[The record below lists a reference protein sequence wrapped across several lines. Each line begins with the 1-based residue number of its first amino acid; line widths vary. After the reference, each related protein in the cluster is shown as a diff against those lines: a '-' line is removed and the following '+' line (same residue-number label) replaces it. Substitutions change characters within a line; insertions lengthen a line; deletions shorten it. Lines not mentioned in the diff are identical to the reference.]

1 MRHARGS
8 RAVDTGR
15 QAGVFV
21 GMAGRTSGGGKACR
35 VWEVSLDRIWASAV
49 SVTGNTRAL

>member
-1 MRHARGS
+1 MRYARGS

-35 VWEVSLDRIWASAV
+35 GWEVSLDRIWASAV